1 MSRRRKVGAA
11 AKSCAG
17 LKIKAFRACMKKR
30 LKGSH
35 PAVRRKKR
43 RR

>member
-1 MSRRRKVGAA
+1 MSRRRVGAA
-11 AKSCAG
+11 AKACAG
-17 LKIKAFRACMKKR
+17 HKLKAFRACMKKR
-30 LKGSH
+30 LKGAH